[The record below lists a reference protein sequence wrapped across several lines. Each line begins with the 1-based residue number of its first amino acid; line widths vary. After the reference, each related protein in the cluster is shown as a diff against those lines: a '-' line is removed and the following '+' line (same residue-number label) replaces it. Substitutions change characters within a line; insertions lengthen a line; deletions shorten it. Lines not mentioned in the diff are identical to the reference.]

1 MFANI
6 MTRVNKDGAWAQIV
20 SMYDVKKRVVYDEFY
35 GISTPAMSSKGAIM
49 AQEVEEYYLK
59 VIMGEKDIDSTWDA
73 FVSSWRRIGGDE
85 VSAEVNA
92 WYAGQAK

>member
-1 MFANI
+1 
-6 MTRVNKDGAWAQIV
+6 
-20 SMYDVKKRVVYDEFY
+20 
-35 GISTPAMSSKGAIM
+35 M